1 MEYINVFNLT
11 NEDDIVKNNNKIN
24 PNIKDNIQIGL
35 VKDVF
40 YEELIIIN
48 SYESKDVS

>member
-1 MEYINVFNLT
+1 MEDINVFNLT
-11 NEDDIVKNNNKIN
+11 NEDNIVRNNNKTN

-35 VKDVF
+35 VKDLF

-48 SYESKDVS
+48 NYESRDVS